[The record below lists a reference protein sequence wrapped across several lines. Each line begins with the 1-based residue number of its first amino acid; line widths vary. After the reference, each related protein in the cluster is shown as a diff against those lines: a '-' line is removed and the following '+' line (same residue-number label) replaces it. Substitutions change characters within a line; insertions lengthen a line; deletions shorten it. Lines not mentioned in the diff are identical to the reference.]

1 VASYRVGGYAAVA
14 QTEVACLESFP
25 CGLPFYLKRYVTV
38 VTGNGAELT
47 SNYILFTLKKVK
59 PWPAVLVPL
68 AERDHW
74 LATRDSAVF
83 LLANRHS
90 RLTLDTVAAERKA
103 EVTELTPGW
112 WGAFLPPGSK

>member
-1 VASYRVGGYAAVA
+1 
-14 QTEVACLESFP
+14 L
-25 CGLPFYLKRYVTV
+25 
-38 VTGNGAELT
+38 
-47 SNYILFTLKKVK
+47 
-59 PWPAVLVPL
+59 PAVLVPL

-74 LATRDSAVF
+74 LATRDKAVF
-83 LLANRHS
+83 LLANRSS